1 MRIAIAV
8 VLLACSGAAA
18 ADLYRW
24 VDPETGSVKFS
35 SYPPPWYGDAQQ
47 ERRAPKVQVIPAGQ
61 PAGAAEP
68 AAPENPALEA
78 QPAGEAGGKPAPPAA
93 SALEARRKTLSRQL
107 SDGIAALLA
116 APPGEGAR
124 PFADLGQKASEYRSV
139 ESSLQAADP
148 AGQAARRAEWN
159 GLAAGLQ
166 SRRRVLL
173 QQIAA
178 KRSPSAGAA
187 PQELQGEWRALG
199 QQLEALGWVDNAL
212 KLFDPRGDSTREAQ
226 QRSLTEQLVQEW
238 KPALEAGQGRA
249 Q

>member
-1 MRIAIAV
+1 MWIAIAV
-8 VLLACSGAAA
+8 VMLAWSGAAA

-68 AAPENPALEA
+68 AAPENPAAEK
-78 QPAGEAGGKPAPPAA
+78 PAAEAGGKPVPPAA
-93 SALEARRKTLSRQL
+93 SALEDRRKALLKQL
-107 SDGIAALLA
+107 SEGIAVLLSA
-116 APPGEGAR
+116 APGEGAR
-124 PFADLGQKASEYRSV
+124 PFADLSQKASEYRTV
-139 ESSLQAADP
+139 ESSLQATDP

-159 GLAAGLQ
+159 DLAGGLEG
-166 SRRRVLL
+166 RRRALL

-178 KRSPSAGAA
+178 RRSPAAGAA
-187 PQELQGEWRALG
+187 PQELQSEWRALG
-199 QQLEALGWVDNAL
+199 QQLEALGWMDNAL
-212 KLFDPRGDSTREAQ
+212 KLFDPRGDSTRETQ

-238 KPALEAGQGRA
+238 KPVLEANQGRA